1 MIRLGLGLLAAAL
14 LVPPA
19 WAQNAPRAPVRIV
32 AAENFYGDVARQ
44 VAGPRAAITS
54 IMSNPDADP
63 HLFEASPSTA
73 RAIAGAEIVVYNGAG
88 YDPWMDDLLAA
99 DPAGRRVR
107 IVAGALTHRRA
118 GANPH
123 IWYDPAT
130 MPAVAR
136 AISGALIGADPA
148 GRAGYEARL
157 AAFLASLT
165 PLDARVAAMRAR
177 FNGAPVA
184 ATEPV
189 FGYMAAALG
198 LAMRDERFQLAVMND
213 TEPSAA
219 DTAAFEQDLRGH
231 AVRVLLYNAQA
242 SDTAAARLMR
252 LAKAA
257 GIPVVGV
264 TETEPARTSYQAWML
279 AQLDAL
285 QAALEKSPP

>member
-1 MIRLGLGLLAAAL
+1 MIRFGSAWLGLALLA
-14 LVPPA
+14 VP
-19 WAQNAPRAPVRIV
+19 AQARAVPVRIV

-44 VAGPRAAITS
+44 IAGPGAVILS
-54 IMSNPDADP
+54 VMSNPAADP

-73 RAIAGAEIVVYNGAG
+73 RAIARADIVICNGAG
-88 YDPWMDDLLAA
+88 YDPWVQRLLSA
-99 DPAGRRVR
+99 DAGGRHVA
-107 IVAGALTHRRA
+107 IVAAAVMGRAA

-136 AISGALIGADPA
+136 ALVAALAAADPA
-148 GRAGYEARL
+148 GRVEYAARL
-157 AAFLASLT
+157 AAFLVSLA
-165 PLDARVAAMRAR
+165 PIDAKVSALRAR
-177 FNGAPVA
+177 FAGAAVT

-189 FGYMAAALG
+189 FGDMAAALG
-198 LAMRDERFQLAVMND
+198 LSMRNERFQLAVMND

-219 DTAAFEQDLRGH
+219 DTAAFERDLRGH

-242 SDTAAARLMR
+242 SDTAAARLLR

-264 TETEPARTSYQAWML
+264 SETEPAGQDYQAWML
-279 AQLDAL
+279 AQLAAL
-285 QAALEKSPP
+285 QAALEQPAP